1 MSRHENFRPM
11 VFICSPFAGDEFKN
25 SIAARKYSR
34 FAFDSG
40 YMPVTPH
47 LLYPQFLNERY
58 ERREGIH
65 MGIVLLGKC
74 EEVWIFGS
82 NITAGMAREIEKAK
96 LWCRKVRYFNEDCQE
111 EIIND

>member
-1 MSRHENFRPM
+1 M
-11 VFICSPFAGDEFKN
+11 VFICSPFAGDELN
-25 SIAARKYSR
+25 NCIAARKYSR

-47 LLYPQFLNERY
+47 LLYPQFLDERT

-74 EEVWIFGS
+74 EEVWVFGS
-82 NITAGMAREIEKAK
+82 KKSAGMEKEIEVANGWYKTI
-96 LWCRKVRYFNEDCQE
+96 RYFDEDCQE
-111 EIIND
+111 VTSNA